1 MSVVGPRPQLPTEV
15 ADYDGS
21 AFRRL
26 YVKPGITGPWQV
38 GGRSDL
44 SWQESVR
51 IDLGYVENWSV
62 QADLKIILRTAAVV
76 IRPKGAY

>member
-1 MSVVGPRPQLPTEV
+1 
-15 ADYDGS
+15 
-21 AFRRL
+21 
-26 YVKPGITGPWQV
+26 
-38 GGRSDL
+38 
-44 SWQESVR
+44 VR